1 MVIVAVSGV
10 GGTGKTTA
18 AKLLVKALNK
28 KIKSRKQK
36 YKLVALNTLASR
48 TKAYIGYDKAR
59 KSKIVSIT
67 KLRKEVKKLAK
78 KYENIVMEGHFAHAF
93 PADMVIVLRC
103 NPRVLERRLR
113 RKYKWPTKVTE
124 NVEAEMI
131 SLITEEALPLHRPG
145 TIFEVDTTK
154 STAKKTAKT
163 IEKVIKN
170 EGDVRRKHIVGK
182 IDWLARR

>member
-1 MVIVAVSGV
+1 MVIVAISGV
-10 GGTGKTTA
+10 GGTGKATA

-36 YKLVALNTLASR
+36 YKLVDLNRLAGR
-48 TKAYIGYDKAR
+48 TKAYTEYDKAR

-67 KLRKEVKKLAK
+67 KLKKEVKKLAK
-78 KYENIVMEGHFAHAF
+78 KYENIVMEGHFAHVF
-93 PADMVIVLRC
+93 HADIVVILRC
-103 NPRVLERRLR
+103 EPRTLERRLR
-113 RKYKWPTKVTE
+113 KKYKWPTKITE

-131 SLITEEALPLHRPG
+131 NLITEEALPLNKLG
-145 TIFEVDTTK
+145 TIFEVDTTRK
-154 STAKKTAKT
+154 TAKQTEKT
-163 IEKVIKN
+163 IEKIIKN